1 MILNKLSVLNYK
13 NIRQAEIACSS
24 KMNCFFGRNGM
35 GKTNL
40 LDAVYYL
47 SFCKSHVHTAE
58 SQLIHR
64 DEALCVLQGEY
75 AYEDRTE
82 AILCSIGR
90 GQRKLFKRNQKAY
103 QKLSEH
109 IGLLPLV
116 MVSPFDSELIR
127 GGSDERRRWLDVII
141 SQYDKTYMHALIHY
155 NKALMQRNRLL
166 RDQSRDQSLYEVLE
180 MQLVQHGEVIF
191 QKRARLVDVFLPFS
205 NEYYQIICQSSE
217 HVGLQYISQLR
228 SVHLEEKLAEDRERE
243 RTVGYTLTGIHKDD
257 LEMTLNDSLI
267 RHIGSQGQNKTY
279 LIAMKLAQFS
289 FLATQSSTMPI
300 LLLDDIFDKL
310 DAERV
315 EQIIQLVGGDQF
327 GQIFI
332 TDTNRKYLD
341 QMLKAIQQPYT
352 VFKVEA
358 GQVLP
363 MEGEV

>member
-24 KMNCFFGRNGM
+24 KMNCFFGKNGM

-40 LDAVYYL
+40 LDAIYYL

-58 SQLIHR
+58 NQLIHR

-75 AYEDRTE
+75 TYEDRTE
-82 AILCSIGR
+82 AIFCSIGR

-141 SQYDKTYMHALIHY
+141 SQYDKSYMHALIHY

-166 RDQSRDQSLYEVLE
+166 RDQSRDRSLYEVLE
-180 MQLVQHGEVIF
+180 MQLAQHGEVIF
-191 QKRARLVDVFLPFS
+191 QKRTRLVDVFLPFF
-205 NEYYQIICQSSE
+205 NNYYQTICQSAE
-217 HVGLQYISQLR
+217 RVGLQYLSQLG
-228 SVHLEEKLAEDRERE
+228 SVSLEEKLAADRERE
-243 RTVGYTLTGIHKDD
+243 KIVGYTLTGIHKDD
-257 LEMTLNDSLI
+257 LEMTLNESLI
-267 RHIGSQGQNKTY
+267 RHVGSQGQNKTY

-289 FLATQSSTMPI
+289 FLTSQSSTMPI

-315 EQIIQLVGGDQF
+315 EQIIQLVGGEQF

-341 QMLKAIQQPYT
+341 RMLKAIQQDYT
-352 VFKVEA
+352 VFKIEA
-358 GQVLP
+358 GQVFR
-363 MEGEV
+363 MEEQA

>member
-1 MILNKLSVLNYK
+1 
-13 NIRQAEIACSS
+13 
-24 KMNCFFGRNGM
+24 M

-75 AYEDRTE
+75 AYKDRTE
-82 AILCSIGR
+82 TILCSIGR

-166 RDQSRDQSLYEVLE
+166 RDQSRDQN
-180 MQLVQHGEVIF
+180 IF
-191 QKRARLVDVFLPFS
+191 
-205 NEYYQIICQSSE
+205 
-217 HVGLQYISQLR
+217 
-228 SVHLEEKLAEDRERE
+228 
-243 RTVGYTLTGIHKDD
+243 
-257 LEMTLNDSLI
+257 
-267 RHIGSQGQNKTY
+267 
-279 LIAMKLAQFS
+279 
-289 FLATQSSTMPI
+289 
-300 LLLDDIFDKL
+300 
-310 DAERV
+310 
-315 EQIIQLVGGDQF
+315 
-327 GQIFI
+327 
-332 TDTNRKYLD
+332 
-341 QMLKAIQQPYT
+341 
-352 VFKVEA
+352 
-358 GQVLP
+358 
-363 MEGEV
+363 